1 MINVIA
7 ILLQKDT
14 STIAST
20 MESILIAILA
30 IAAIVALLYIR
41 IGIAYNMAK
50 SRHRDPLGWALLSFF
65 FSAILTWIILLIV
78 GDAHDDKVEQKP

>member
-1 MINVIA
+1 MTILST
-7 ILLQKDT
+7 ILLELDPSSWT
-14 STIAST
+14 YNILETLFYC
-20 MESILIAILA
+20 ILI
-30 IAAIVALLYIR
+30 IAAIVAIFYIK

-78 GDAHDDKVEQKP
+78 GDANEDKKVA